1 MFLFKTFMYVVSF
14 NLETD
19 EISDYENDSASNNTP
34 KDSPKKTPQK
44 RTMDDYVGTSPAK
57 KSKEVVIIMKLIY
70 FSR

>member
-1 MFLFKTFMYVVSF
+1 MYVVSC
-14 NLETD
+14 NVETD
-19 EISDYENDSASNNTP
+19 EISDDENDGASHNKP

-44 RTMDDYVGTSPAK
+44 RTMDDYADASPAK